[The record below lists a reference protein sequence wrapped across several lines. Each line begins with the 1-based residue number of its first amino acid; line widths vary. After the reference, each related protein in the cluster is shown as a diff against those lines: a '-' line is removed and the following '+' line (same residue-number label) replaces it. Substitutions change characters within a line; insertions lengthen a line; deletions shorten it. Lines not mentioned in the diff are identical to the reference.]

1 MVTFII
7 AAIVI
12 IALVLW
18 FKFKIAKHKK
28 PEERSAIESMLVTQ
42 GVKNR
47 KSLEE
52 AAGAMRTA
60 EISRDEAM
68 QKTKDA
74 ITQLD
79 SDFKTELK
87 NLLLNQSKLSA
98 KLPQMKLIPGKKKEQ
113 PGIVK
118 EDGRSF
124 SKRSSRSS

>member
-52 AAGAMRTA
+52 AAGA
-60 EISRDEAM
+60 SRD
-68 QKTKDA
+68 
-74 ITQLD
+74 
-79 SDFKTELK
+79 FK
-87 NLLLNQSKLSA
+87 
-98 KLPQMKLIPGKKKEQ
+98 
-113 PGIVK
+113 
-118 EDGRSF
+118 R
-124 SKRSSRSS
+124 